1 MGALS
6 CQKFI
11 DESTV
16 NPADFVAVDES
27 VDDELSWMF
36 IEGTNFSSDPRSV
49 YDQVT
54 DPSSPKNVQSLY
66 LYALYWAST
75 TVTTVGYGDVSYAA
89 SKEYIYICLLE
100 ILATIQEAYLIMA
113 LVSVFAVKRSSYEY
127 LLNNRLKQTD
137 EWTIFKIQN

>member
-1 MGALS
+1 
-6 CQKFI
+6 
-11 DESTV
+11 
-16 NPADFVAVDES
+16 
-27 VDDELSWMF
+27 MF

-75 TVTTVGYGDVSYAA
+75 TVTTVGYGDVTYAA

>member
-1 MGALS
+1 M
-6 CQKFI
+6 
-11 DESTV
+11 
-16 NPADFVAVDES
+16 AVDES

-75 TVTTVGYGDVSYAA
+75 TVTTVGYGDVTYAA

>member
-1 MGALS
+1 M
-6 CQKFI
+6 
-11 DESTV
+11 
-16 NPADFVAVDES
+16 NPADLVAVDES

>member
-1 MGALS
+1 M
-6 CQKFI
+6 
-11 DESTV
+11 
-16 NPADFVAVDES
+16 AVDES

>member
-1 MGALS
+1 MA
-6 CQKFI
+6 I
-11 DESTV
+11 DESI
-16 NPADFVAVDES
+16 
-27 VDDELSWMF
+27 DDELSWMF